1 MMKIFNHIS
10 TILKHK
16 WFVYVYCKEMGITW
30 RGVKHDLSKFHPTE
44 FLESLKYY
52 KKGSSPI
59 PRCKKDKGYSNAWFH
74 HRGHNDHHYEYW
86 VDNLDNG
93 GVSVKMPYDAML
105 EMIAD
110 WLAAG
115 RAYNG
120 KSFTYKQEYDW
131 LQNFLKTNPKI
142 HPVTLSF
149 VKHFIKWFAVGF
161 ASPKDLGRCYYH
173 IKKLYEECEECEEND
188 IKDVILCNI

>member
-30 RGVKHDLSKFHPTE
+30 RGIKHDLSKFHPTE

-52 KKGSSPI
+52 QKGSSPI

-105 EMIAD
+105 EMEARQ
-110 WLAAG
+110 AA
-115 RAYNG
+115 RPSSSRNLHLPCSLPAP
-120 KSFTYKQEYDW
+120 
-131 LQNFLKTNPKI
+131 LKRDAITEIREDREKGY
-142 HPVTLSF
+142 HLPVL
-149 VKHFIKWFAVGF
+149 
-161 ASPKDLGRCYYH
+161 R
-173 IKKLYEECEECEEND
+173 
-188 IKDVILCNI
+188 